1 MPIKRMLKGRNFSPE
16 AAAILVEAFHGV
28 VADLDLRTAADKE
41 RAANIVIGIA
51 AGQTIL
57 DVAKLRDEAVDLILN
72 EIEAAGGAVS
82 RIRRLPNSRAPLIS

>member
-41 RAANIVIGIA
+41 RVAKIVIGLA
-51 AGQTIL
+51 AVRTAL
-57 DVAKLRDEAVDLILN
+57 DAEALRDEAAGLMRN
-72 EIEAAGGAVS
+72 ELS
-82 RIRRLPNSRAPLIS
+82 LPVK